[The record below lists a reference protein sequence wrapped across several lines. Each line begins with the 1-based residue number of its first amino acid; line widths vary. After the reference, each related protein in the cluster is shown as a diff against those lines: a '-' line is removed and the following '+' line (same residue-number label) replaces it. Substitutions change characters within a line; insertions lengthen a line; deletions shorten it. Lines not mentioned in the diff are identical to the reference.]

1 MSHPLQA
8 TLIATVGSKPQL
20 VTLALDLL
28 LDRGEPVTQV
38 VVIHTTLERL
48 PTRQSV
54 ARLGGEFVVRY
65 PDVRLRPLCLCDG
78 QGQPLADVVSEPAVR
93 EAFRVLYH
101 EVRAAKRAERR
112 GHLSIAGGRKTLAVY
127 GMAAAQLL
135 FDQEDAVWHLDSAS
149 EVIESQALHAAPG
162 QTRLV
167 PVPVL
172 RWSQISPALT
182 ELAQIDDPFDAVQSQ
197 EKRLRADAQQRAREF
212 VQTVLTPAE
221 REAVTLVVREGL
233 TNRQTG
239 ERLCRSDR
247 TVGHQLSSAY
257 SKLRECY
264 DLPHADRYTLTA
276 VLGVY
281 LKPTS

>member
-1 MSHPLQA
+1 
-8 TLIATVGSKPQL
+8 L

-28 LDRGEPVTQV
+28 LGREEPVRHAV
-38 VVIHTTLERL
+38 VVHTSLARPE
-48 PTRQSV
+48 TRQSI
-54 ARLGGEFVVRY
+54 ARLGSEFALHY
-65 PDVRLRPLCLCDG
+65 PQVQLRPVCLCDADG
-78 QGQPLADVVSEPAVR
+78 EPLDDVTSEPAVR
-93 EAFRVLYH
+93 EAFRVLYC
-101 EVRAAKRAERR
+101 EIRDAKQAGQRV
-112 GHLSIAGGRKTLAVY
+112 HLSIAGGRKTIAVY

-135 FDQEDAVWHLDSAS
+135 YDAGDAVWHLDSDPEIVAS
-149 EVIESQALHAAPG
+149 KALHAPLG
-162 QTRLV
+162 RTRLV

-212 VQTVLTPAE
+212 VQGALTPAE

-239 ERLCRSDR
+239 ARLCRSPR

-276 VLGVY
+276 ILGVY
-281 LKPTS
+281 LKPTSLKPTS